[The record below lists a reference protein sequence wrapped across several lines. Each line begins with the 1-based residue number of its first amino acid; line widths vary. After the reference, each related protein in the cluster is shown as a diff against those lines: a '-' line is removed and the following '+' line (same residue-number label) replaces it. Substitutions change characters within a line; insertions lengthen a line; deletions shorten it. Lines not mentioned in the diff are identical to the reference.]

1 MIRKCVFVI
10 VIIFLPALLVAQ
22 EISETYV
29 KEKNIQALDLNR
41 EGKFNQANKIL
52 DELMLLLNN
61 NEAPEKYYAIT
72 LQTKAKVVQNLGNYE
87 QSIKLARE
95 SLIISEKLRDSFN
108 LADSYNT
115 IGVNHYFLA
124 DYDSTGYYYQKS
136 FEIKKEIKTND
147 HSLAVS
153 AYNLAIVYEDLG
165 QIDKALEL
173 YKEAENHL
181 LQSGVTKSFLS
192 DVYVGLAHIN
202 FYAGD
207 IDKAENYAQKA
218 MYEGIAS
225 YGEFNPN
232 MTFVYVSYANIL
244 ESKGDYDEAISLL
257 QKSLDI
263 RKKSYGQNHHWTC
276 ESHYDLANTYY
287 LNGDYKQAEEL
298 YKKAIQIG
306 GKIKSTKY
314 LANAKMYLSRLYLD
328 QEIKLDEAE
337 KLLKEALT
345 TNLNVYGELN
355 EIVSDNYYF
364 LGRLY
369 LIQNDEKH
377 FFKAIERS
385 LTSVNYKNDSINQVI
400 APFHVLQSLEL
411 KREWFEADYAET
423 RDLKSLEESYGI
435 IDKEVAIIKYSQRN
449 FSSDRSKIK
458 MANEYRN
465 VYESGLNLCWRLYQN
480 TTDKQYLEK
489 AFELS
494 ETNRNTTLLKGLE
507 DIKFKLFAEIPED
520 QLDNEREVKKELEK
534 VKMDLFYEKT
544 SNEPN
549 QKNMVHLLNTR
560 IQLTN
565 ELDSIHHSFSLN
577 YPKYKDFKLNE
588 QAIQITDVQKKLGE
602 EVQLV
607 AYFLGEKDLY
617 SFSITKDSV
626 SFLKGD
632 VTERLI
638 DKTNAFI
645 TKLSKRENLEDLGH
659 DLYLFL
665 AKLQLDPTKNEL
677 IIIADHVLN
686 YLPFEILQPK
696 KDTYLIEDYCISY
709 EGSARLFLELSN
721 GFFDYENEQQWV
733 GFSPEYAD
741 EQKLPSSVSEI
752 REIQEIIGGVEFL
765 GEKASKENFQNVS
778 QQFSILHLAM
788 HAEVNDLNS
797 RYNKLIFADSDLTSS
812 ELYVTRNKANLAVL
826 SACNTG
832 YGKIEKGEGVMSMAR
847 AFHFSGI
854 PSVVMSLWKVPDK
867 ETKSIMVGFYKHL
880 KKGRKKS
887 GALRQSKL
895 DYLKSTQIK
904 ELRHPYYWSGF
915 VVNGNVAPLF
925 QKETDSPIIWI
936 ISLALLA
943 LIVGLGFKKFA
954 NR

>member
-10 VIIFLPALLVAQ
+10 VLIFLPALLVAQ
-22 EISETYV
+22 EITENYV
-29 KEKNIQALDLNR
+29 KEKNIQALDLDR
-41 EGKFNQANKIL
+41 EGKFNQEIKIL
-52 DELMLLLNN
+52 DDLILLLDKQTAQ
-61 NEAPEKYYAIT
+61 ERYYAIT
-72 LQTKAKVVQNLGNYE
+72 LQTKAKVIQNLGSYKE
-87 QSIKLARE
+87 SIKLARE

-181 LQSGVTKSFLS
+181 LKSGVTKSFLS

-202 FYAGD
+202 FYAGN

-218 MYEGIAS
+218 MYEGIDS

-244 ESKGDYDEAISLL
+244 ESKGEYDEAISLL
-257 QKSLDI
+257 KKSLDI
-263 RKKSYGQNHHWTC
+263 RKNSYGQNHHWTC

-369 LIQNDEKH
+369 LIQNDEKL
-377 FFKAIERS
+377 FFKAIESS
-385 LTSVNYKNDSINQVI
+385 LTSVNYKIDSINQVI

-411 KREWFEADYAET
+411 NREWFEADYAET
-423 RDLKSLEESYGI
+423 RDLESLEESYDI

-458 MANEYRN
+458 MANEFRN
-465 VYESGLNLCWRLYQN
+465 VFESGLNLCWRLYQN
-480 TTDKQYLEK
+480 TTDKKYLEK

-507 DIKFKLFAEIPED
+507 DIKFKLFAEIPKD
-520 QLDNEREVKKELEK
+520 QLDNEIEVKKELEK

-544 SNEPN
+544 SSEPD

-565 ELDSIHHSFSLN
+565 ELDSIHRSFSLN

-588 QAIQITDVQKKLGE
+588 QAIRIADVQKELEEEMQEAAAKLE
-602 EVQLV
+602 FERAALIRDQINKLKKES
-607 AYFLGEKDLY
+607 GEK
-617 SFSITKDSV
+617 
-626 SFLKGD
+626 
-632 VTERLI
+632 
-638 DKTNAFI
+638 
-645 TKLSKRENLEDLGH
+645 
-659 DLYLFL
+659 
-665 AKLQLDPTKNEL
+665 P
-677 IIIADHVLN
+677 
-686 YLPFEILQPK
+686 LPVK
-696 KDTYLIEDYCISY
+696 
-709 EGSARLFLELSN
+709 
-721 GFFDYENEQQWV
+721 
-733 GFSPEYAD
+733 
-741 EQKLPSSVSEI
+741 
-752 REIQEIIGGVEFL
+752 
-765 GEKASKENFQNVS
+765 
-778 QQFSILHLAM
+778 
-788 HAEVNDLNS
+788 
-797 RYNKLIFADSDLTSS
+797 
-812 ELYVTRNKANLAVL
+812 
-826 SACNTG
+826 
-832 YGKIEKGEGVMSMAR
+832 
-847 AFHFSGI
+847 
-854 PSVVMSLWKVPDK
+854 
-867 ETKSIMVGFYKHL
+867 
-880 KKGRKKS
+880 RKKV
-887 GALRQSKL
+887 R
-895 DYLKSTQIK
+895 Y
-904 ELRHPYYWSGF
+904 
-915 VVNGNVAPLF
+915 
-925 QKETDSPIIWI
+925 
-936 ISLALLA
+936 
-943 LIVGLGFKKFA
+943 
-954 NR
+954 